1 MNQLQHDAMA
11 YQRARKM
18 LEAIKRNRLYLT
30 PEEFK
35 ALRERAVNGDV
46 NGAERQLTAILKGL
60 RGF

>member
-30 PEEFK
+30 QEEFK
-35 ALRERAVNGDV
+35 TLRERAVNGDV
-46 NGAERQLTAILKGL
+46 NGAERQLTAILKGR